1 MGARGIRSQIL
12 SKQPQAPIRP
22 RAACW
27 SLTQVLPGSGMPF
40 GEGRGRRHS
49 PETEQSEAQEPRSRR
64 WAQAVYSKRGVGVRP
79 PAGAWGRSWGQGH
92 TGRGARIN
100 SVLQGHRQQARVLR
114 GRVQRPLCPH
124 GASRGQHC
132 IVTGLSLTWG
142 RAGEAPPL
150 CRAPLG
156 KGCVKALAGPAT

>member
-1 MGARGIRSQIL
+1 MGASGLFKARGGGKARQ
-12 SKQPQAPIRP
+12 QG
-22 RAACW
+22 
-27 SLTQVLPGSGMPF
+27 PG
-40 GEGRGRRHS
+40 
-49 PETEQSEAQEPRSRR
+49 A
-64 WAQAVYSKRGVGVRP
+64 
-79 PAGAWGRSWGQGH
+79 
-92 TGRGARIN
+92 GRGAKLTQGEEQE
-100 SVLQGHRQQARVLR
+100 SVLFFRVTGSRQVLR

-150 CRAPLG
+150 CRVPSG